1 MINHRYDWNEKCLFY
16 FLTCNKCKMKY
27 LGYWS
32 VPVKM
37 EQLQKWHSRKHDQG
51 ATCMQQHLFN
61 RFCTSGNCGFL
72 EHVSLTFIG
81 KSNPSDLLKRE
92 DYWRSTL
99 KTVAPFGLNIE
110 ESILQFYLQY
120 LEVLFFYRTGMF
132 WGQRF
137 LDTSIITGFF
147 LFLMMLFIC
156 CHFRYYLLLFL
167 LSLLLSSLLLLLLW
181 LSLLPLFLFA
191 FVFTIV
197 KLIIV
202 KLIIFVV
209 IIMDTTITIIII
221 IIRHLYCYHYIIIIL
236 AVFVAVFIKVIAFVI
251 IIIVATTISII
262 M

>member
-1 MINHRYDWNEKCLFY
+1 
-16 FLTCNKCKMKY
+16 
-27 LGYWS
+27 
-32 VPVKM
+32 
-37 EQLQKWHSRKHDQG
+37 
-51 ATCMQQHLFN
+51 MQQHLFN
-61 RFCTSGNCGFL
+61 HFCTSGNCGFL

-99 KTVAPFGLNIE
+99 KAVARFGLNVE

-120 LEVLFFYRTGMF
+120 REVLFFYRTGTF

-137 LDTSIITGFF
+137 LDISIITGVF
-147 LFLMMLFIC
+147 LFLKMLLIC
-156 CHFRYYLLLFL
+156 CYFCYYLLFFL
-167 LSLLLSSLLLLLLW
+167 LLLLLSSLLLLLLW
-181 LSLLPLFLFA
+181 LSLLPLFLFV

-202 KLIIFVV
+202 KLIVFVI

-221 IIRHLYCYHYIIIIL
+221 IIRHLYCYHYIIIL
-236 AVFVAVFIKVIAFVI
+236 VAVFVAVFIRVIAFVI
-251 IIIVATTISII
+251 IIIVATTISIT

>member
-1 MINHRYDWNEKCLFY
+1 
-16 FLTCNKCKMKY
+16 MKY

-61 RFCTSGNCGFL
+61 CFCTSGNCGFL

-120 LEVLFFYRTGMF
+120 LEVLFFYRTGTF

-137 LDTSIITGFF
+137 LDTSIITGVF
-147 LFLMMLFIC
+147 LFLKMLFIC
-156 CHFRYYLLLFL
+156 CYFCYHCYYHHYCCCFYDCHYYLYFYLLLFILL
-167 LSLLLSSLLLLLLW
+167 LSLLLSSLLFLLSLLWILLLL
-181 LSLLPLFLFA
+181 L
-191 FVFTIV
+191 
-197 KLIIV
+197 
-202 KLIIFVV
+202 
-209 IIMDTTITIIII
+209 
-221 IIRHLYCYHYIIIIL
+221 
-236 AVFVAVFIKVIAFVI
+236 
-251 IIIVATTISII
+251 
-262 M
+262 